1 LATQPPL
8 DDPNDSAAPPPGPP
22 PGDQDIAPI
31 SIVEEMKTSY
41 LDYAMSVIV
50 ARALPDVRDGLKP
63 VHRRILYAC
72 QEAGYV
78 AGRPYRKSSR
88 IVGDVMGKYHPH
100 GDASIYDALARMTQ
114 SWSMRVQ
121 LIDGQGNFGSMDP
134 DPPAAMRYTEARLAK
149 VANFLLGDIDRD
161 TVDFTPNYDAT
172 EREPQVLP
180 ARFPNLLVNGAG
192 GIAVGMATNIPPH
205 NLGEVLAAC
214 RAFIEDPAITSEG
227 LMDHVKGPD
236 FPTGGLIL
244 GLSGIRGAY
253 TTGRG
258 SIMLRSRHHVEE
270 GRGDRRS
277 IVLTEIPYQVGKNGL
292 VEKIAEAAKDKR
304 IEGVSDIRDE
314 SNRLGVR
321 IVIDLKRDAT
331 PEVVLNQLWRHTP
344 AQSSFP
350 ANMLAIRS
358 GRPETLTLRDFIEAF
373 IRFREEVITRRSKFE
388 LFKARERA
396 HILLGLVLAVTNLD
410 EVVKLIRGSASPAEA
425 REKLLAREWASDE
438 IRQYI
443 MLVEAVEPQAK
454 SAKYKLSEAQVKA
467 ILELRLHRLT
477 ALGRDEIGNELAG
490 LATSIAELL
499 EILANRARLYEVMRE
514 EFDEVEAEFATPR
527 MSELAPAADGIED
540 EDLIE
545 REDMVVTVTMTG
557 YIKRTPLSVFR
568 EQKRGGKGRSGMAT
582 KDEDLVT
589 NLFVTSTH
597 NPVLFFSNL
606 GRVYRMKVWRLPEG
620 GPNTKGRPMVNL
632 LPLAEGET
640 ISTVLPLPED
650 ETTWG
655 GLNIMFATANGTVRR
670 NSMAAFTN
678 IPSNGKI
685 AMRFG
690 AGVADESESSDDS
703 DEQADTSDR
712 LIGVELL
719 DEGDDVLLATRNGKA
734 IRFKATDVR
743 EFRSRTS
750 TGVRGVRLVGTDHV
764 ISMSILHR
772 VGTTQEEREAYL
784 RFAPWKGD
792 KDGECALSEE
802 RYAELVEKEQFILT
816 VTENGYGK
824 RSSAYEYR
832 RTNRGGQ
839 GITNI
844 DTSERNGCVVAS
856 FPAHTGEQLMLITDQ
871 GKMIRTT
878 VGDIRVMGRN
888 TQGVTIFR
896 IADREQ
902 VVSVAKIDE
911 SDEEEIEVEGGDELA
926 PEDGATVG
934 ESELDKP
941 ADPEAE

>member
-1 LATQPPL
+1 MATEPPL
-8 DDPNDSAAPPPGPP
+8 DDLNDSSQPPSG
-22 PGDQDIAPI
+22 GGDIAPI

-63 VHRRILYAC
+63 VHRRILWAS
-72 QEAGYV
+72 QEGGFV
-78 AGRPYRKSSR
+78 SGRPYRKSAK
-88 IVGDVMGKYHPH
+88 IVGDTMGNYHPH
-100 GDASIYDALARMTQ
+100 GNQAIYDALARMTQ
-114 SWSMRVQ
+114 SWSMRVP

-134 DPPAAMRYTEARLAK
+134 DPPAAERYTEARLAK
-149 VANFLLGDIDRD
+149 VANFLLGDVDKD

-172 EREPQVLP
+172 RTEPMVLP
-180 ARFPNLLVNGAG
+180 ARFPNILVNGAG

-214 RAFIEDPAITSEG
+214 RAYIDDAAITSEA
-227 LMDHVKGPD
+227 LMEHVKGPD

-244 GLSGIRGAY
+244 GQSGIRSAY

-258 SIMLRSRHHVEE
+258 SIMMRSRHVVEE

-321 IVIDLKRDAT
+321 IVIDMKRDAT
-331 PEVVLNQLWRHTP
+331 PDVLLNQLWRHTP

-350 ANMLAIRS
+350 ANMLAIRG
-358 GRPETLTLRDFIEAF
+358 GRPETLTLRDIIESF
-373 IRFREEVITRRSKFE
+373 VKFREEVITRRSKFE
-388 LFKARERA
+388 LLKARERA
-396 HILLGLVLAVTNLD
+396 HILLGLVVAVTNLD
-410 EVVKLIRGSASPAEA
+410 EVVKLIRSSASPAAA
-425 REKLLAREWASDE
+425 REKLLAREWPADE
-438 IRQYI
+438 IRPYI
-443 MLVEAVEPQAK
+443 KLVEAVEPQAK
-454 SAKYKLSEAQVKA
+454 REKYKLSEAQVKA

-477 ALGRDEIGNELAG
+477 ALGRDEIAKELEE
-490 LATSIAELL
+490 LSKSIGELL
-499 EILANRARLYEVMRE
+499 EILADRARLYTVMRQ
-514 EFDEVEAEFATPR
+514 EFDEVDAEFSTPR
-527 MSELAPAADGIED
+527 MAELAPAWDGIED

-545 REDMVVTVTMTG
+545 VEDMVVTVTMTG

-568 EQKRGGKGRSGMAT
+568 EQKRGGKGRAGMAT
-582 KDEDLVT
+582 KEEDAVT

-606 GRVYRMKVWRLPEG
+606 GQVYRMKVWRLPEG

-632 LPLAEGET
+632 LPLSEGET

-650 ETTWG
+650 EAEWG
-655 GLNIMFATANGTVRR
+655 GLHIMFATARGTVRR
-670 NSMAAFTN
+670 NSMDAFTS
-678 IPSNGKI
+678 IRAGGKR

-690 AGVADESESSDDS
+690 SDD
-703 DEQADTSDR
+703 DEEADPNDR

-719 DEGDDVLLATRNGKA
+719 TEGDDVLLATRNGKA

-743 EFRSRTS
+743 EFQSRDS
-750 TGVRGVRLVGTDHV
+750 QGVRGVRLQLDDQV

-784 RFAPWKGD
+784 KCPPWRERD
-792 KDGECALSEE
+792 DVECTLDPE
-802 RYAELVEKEQFILT
+802 RYAELQENEQFILT

-856 FPAHTGEQLMLITDQ
+856 FPAHQGEALMLITDQ

-896 IADREQ
+896 VAEGEH

-911 SDEEEIEVEGGDELA
+911 SDEEEIEIEGGDELA
-926 PEDGATVG
+926 PEEGATVG

-941 ADPEAE
+941 ADPEAD

>member
-1 LATQPPL
+1 
-8 DDPNDSAAPPPGPP
+8 
-22 PGDQDIAPI
+22 
-31 SIVEEMKTSY
+31 MKTSY

-50 ARALPDVRDGLKP
+50 SRALPDVRDGLKP
-63 VHRRILYAC
+63 VHRRILYSC

-100 GDASIYDALARMTQ
+100 GDSAIYDALARMTQ
-114 SWSMRVQ
+114 DWSMRVP

-161 TVDFTPNYDAT
+161 TVDFQPNYDAS

-214 RAFIEDPAITSEG
+214 RAYMEDPAISSEG
-227 LMDHVKGPD
+227 LMEHVKGPD

-244 GLSGIRGAY
+244 GLSGIRSAY

-258 SIMLRSRHHVEE
+258 SIMMRSRHRVEE

-277 IVLTEIPYQVGKNGL
+277 IVLTEIPFQVGKNGL

-314 SNRLGVR
+314 SNREGVR
-321 IVIDLKRDAT
+321 VVIDLKRDAT

-388 LFKARERA
+388 LLKARERA
-396 HILLGLVLAVTNLD
+396 HILLGLVVAVTNLD
-410 EVVKLIRGSASPAEA
+410 EVVKLIRGSASPAVA
-425 REKLLAREWASDE
+425 REKLLEREWPGE
-438 IRQYI
+438 QIRPYI
-443 MLVEAVEPQAK
+443 QLVEAVEPQAK
-454 SAKYKLSEAQVKA
+454 REKYKLSEAQVKA

-477 ALGRDEIGNELAG
+477 ALGRDEIGNELEG
-490 LATSIAELL
+490 LATNIGELL

-527 MSELAPAADGIED
+527 RSELAAAADGIED

-545 REDMVVTVTMTG
+545 REEMVVTVTMGG
-557 YIKRTPLSVFR
+557 YIKRSPLAVFR
-568 EQKRGGKGRSGMAT
+568 EQKRGGKGRAGMAT
-582 KDEDLVT
+582 KEEDAVT
-589 NLFVTSTH
+589 TLFVTSTH

-606 GRVYRMKVWRLPEG
+606 GRVYRMKVWKLPEG

-650 ETTWG
+650 EAEWG
-655 GLNIMFATANGTVRR
+655 KLHIMFATAHGTVRR

-678 IPSNGKI
+678 VPTAGKI

-690 AGVADESESSDDS
+690 MSEVDEET
-703 DEQADTSDR
+703 DEQGDPTDR

-719 DEGDDVLLATRNGKA
+719 TEGDDVLLATRKGKA
-734 IRFKATDVR
+734 IRFMATDVR
-743 EFRSRTS
+743 EFQSRTS
-750 TGVRGVRLVGTDHV
+750 TGVRGVRLLGDDEV

-784 RFAPWKGD
+784 KCPPWRERED
-792 KDGECALSEE
+792 VECALPPE
-802 RYAELVEKEQFILT
+802 RYAELQENEQFILT

-844 DTSERNGCVVAS
+844 DTSERNGGVVAS
-856 FPAHTGEQLMLITDQ
+856 FPARQGEALMLVTDQ

-896 IADREQ
+896 VAENEH
-902 VVSVAKIDE
+902 VVSVAKIEE
-911 SDEEEIEVEGGDELA
+911 SEEEEIEVDGGAEIEPVPDA
-926 PEDGATVG
+926 VVG
-934 ESELDKP
+934 ESELEKP
-941 ADPEAE
+941 ADPEPEAE